1 MKSAITGILQ
11 CNPLFGAH
19 ANQQKTGCPPRKR
32 VHTATQNEENVQSKP
47 IETAND
53 EEGDDESES
62 DTDAQLQK
70 QLQAAIAASKL
81 KKDRKK
87 HEKVCPFF

>member
-32 VHTATQNEENVQSKP
+32 VHMDTQDEENAQSKP
-47 IETAND
+47 IETALD
-53 EEGDDESES
+53 EEGDESES
-62 DTDAQLQK
+62 DTETQLQQ
-70 QLQAAIAASKL
+70 QLKAAIAASKL
-81 KKDRKK
+81 KKERKK
-87 HEKVCPFF
+87 QEVLACI